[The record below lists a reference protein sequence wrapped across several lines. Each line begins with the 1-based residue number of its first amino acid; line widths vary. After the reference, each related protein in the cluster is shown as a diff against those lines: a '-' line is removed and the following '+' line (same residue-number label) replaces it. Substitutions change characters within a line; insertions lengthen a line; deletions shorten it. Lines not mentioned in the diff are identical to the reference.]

1 MPLHT
6 ILIKP
11 ASGLCNMR
19 CDYCFYCDEMEKREE
34 ASRGMM
40 TEETLRNLVKK
51 AMFQAQGEICF
62 AFQGGEPTLRGIDFF
77 RKALEFEQRFNRN
90 RGRVMS
96 TLQTNGLGLDDGWC
110 AFFKE
115 NDFLIGVSVDG
126 TKVIHDSHRHDASG
140 NPTYDRIRQNIALL
154 EKHGVEYNILTV
166 VTRQTAEHIDEI
178 YREYKK
184 NGWMY
189 QQYIACL
196 DPIGEEP
203 GQREYSLTPGLYG
216 KFLTEL
222 FRLWEKDWRKGKAPY
237 IRQFENYIGILLGYP
252 PESCEQRGVCTAQCV
267 AEADG
272 NAYPC
277 DFYVL
282 DEYRMG
288 NYNENTVAE
297 MLQTDVAKRFV
308 KDSVKTPA
316 ECGDCSWYSLCRNG
330 CRRHRAAQAEGKEVG
345 EDAGLR
351 NYFCE
356 GYREFFEKCGERM
369 AEIAEFMRKQRR

>member
-19 CDYCFYCDEMEKREE
+19 CDYCFYCDEMEKRDE

-40 TEETLRNLVKK
+40 SEETLKNLVKK

-77 RKALEFEQRFNRN
+77 RKALEYEQRFNRN
-90 RGRVMS
+90 RVRVMNA
-96 TLQTNGLGLDDGWC
+96 LQTNGLGLDEKWC

-115 NDFLIGVSVDG
+115 NDFLVGVSVDG
-126 TKVIHDSHRHDASG
+126 TQAIHDGHRHDAAG
-140 NPTYDRIRQNIALL
+140 NPTYERIRRNIDLL
-154 EKHGVEYNILTV
+154 EKYGVEYNILTV
-166 VTRQTAEHIDEI
+166 VTRQTAENIGEI
-178 YREYKK
+178 YKEYKR

-196 DPIGEEP
+196 DPIGETP
-203 GQREYSLTPGLYG
+203 GQRSYSLTPGLYG

-288 NYNENTVAE
+288 NYNEDTISE
-297 MLQTDVAKRFV
+297 MLDTEVAKRFV
-308 KDSVKTPA
+308 EDSRKADEKCTQ
-316 ECGDCSWYSLCRNG
+316 CRWYALCRNG
-330 CRRHRAAQAEGKEVG
+330 CRRHRVKTEAEGG
-345 EDAGLR
+345 ETDGGGYR

-356 GYREFFEKCGERM
+356 GYREFFEKCGETM
-369 AEIAEFMRKQRR
+369 QEIAEFVVTAR

>member
-19 CDYCFYCDEMEKREE
+19 CDYCFYCDEMEKRDE

-40 TEETLRNLVKK
+40 SEETLKNLVKK
-51 AMFQAQGEICF
+51 AMFQAQGKICF

-77 RKALEFEQRFNRN
+77 RKALEYEQRFNRN
-90 RGRVMS
+90 RVRVMNA
-96 TLQTNGLGLDDGWC
+96 LQTNGLGLDEKWC

-115 NDFLIGVSVDG
+115 NDFLVGVSVDG
-126 TKVIHDSHRHDASG
+126 TQAIHDGHRHDAAG
-140 NPTYDRIRQNIALL
+140 NPTYARIRRNIDLL
-154 EKHGVEYNILTV
+154 EKYGVEYNILTV
-166 VTRQTAEHIDEI
+166 VTGQTAENIGEI
-178 YREYKK
+178 YKEYKK

-196 DPIGEEP
+196 DPIGEMP
-203 GQREYSLTPGLYG
+203 GQRSYSLTPGLYG

-288 NYNENTVAE
+288 NYNEDTISE
-297 MLQTDVAKRFV
+297 MLDTEVAKKFV
-308 KDSVKTPA
+308 EDSRKADEKCTQ
-316 ECGDCSWYSLCRNG
+316 CRWYALCRNG
-330 CRRHRAAQAEGKEVG
+330 CRRHRVKKEAECG
-345 EDAGLR
+345 EKYGGGYR

-356 GYREFFEKCGERM
+356 GYREFFEKCGETM
-369 AEIAEFMRKQRR
+369 QEIAEFVATAR